1 MLIIVIQII
10 TEINTEM
17 MVQLITITITLTI
30 AIEILN
36 QKEILHYLYYIFEI
50 FSRSRSVA

>member
-30 AIEILN
+30 AIEIPN

>member
-17 MVQLITITITLTI
+17 MVQLIMITITLTI
-30 AIEILN
+30 AIEIPN
-36 QKEILHYLYYIFEI
+36 KKEILLYLYYIFEI
-50 FSRSRSVA
+50 FLRSRSVA